1 MEKSNKFELKTAYIA
16 FLIVCIF
23 YYFISG
29 IFDLEFENWERIICA
44 TTIASYFFS
53 IAGAKKS
60 IYLLTSKIIV
70 SIKDS
75 VRRYNEIKSK
85 MIESPDEH
93 KDSVLSIEDL
103 ELIIAEDKDVIEKCE
118 KENLKNRR
126 NIFLLNTLGYLVFFC
141 ILTFKYIYQFFEDSQ
156 DFYTLLAFVIIL
168 LTDAY
173 EEYFMNKIGWLLNK
187 NNENKE

>member
-1 MEKSNKFELKTAYIA
+1 M
-16 FLIVCIF
+16 
-23 YYFISG
+23 
-29 IFDLEFENWERIICA
+29 
-44 TTIASYFFS
+44 
-53 IAGAKKS
+53 
-60 IYLLTSKIIV
+60 TSKIIV

-173 EEYFMNKIGWLLNK
+173 EEYFMNKMILRRQR
-187 NNENKE
+187 